1 MDNFST
7 LYSLIKKEDEA
18 FNKVKSA
25 ESLAGVFRKEAE
37 RAKTDED
44 KNYFLGIAN
53 KYSSEADW
61 GNIELRAARQELFA
75 YFDTLKS
82 QFTK

>member
-18 FNKVKSA
+18 FNKVKST
-25 ESLAGVFRKEAE
+25 ESLAAVFKKEAE
-37 RAKTDED
+37 QSKTEEN
-44 KNYFLGIAN
+44 KKFFLGIAE
-53 KYSSEADW
+53 KYLSEADW